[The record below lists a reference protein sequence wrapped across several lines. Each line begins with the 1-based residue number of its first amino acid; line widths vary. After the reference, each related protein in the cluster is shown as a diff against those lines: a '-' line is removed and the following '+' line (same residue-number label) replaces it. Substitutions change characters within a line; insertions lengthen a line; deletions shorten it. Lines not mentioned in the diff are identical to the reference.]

1 VLVEGST
8 VACLAALAP
17 ARLPFTHPC
26 GCPPAAAIGCR
37 ATPAFLD
44 LFGQAAAEASQLEP
58 SSGGSSADVAPGGDS
73 IVGRIMGG
81 SGSSSGGGALPAG
94 AASLYEQR
102 MWLKCLRCV
111 GRQPASQQ
119 PAASS
124 QAFCAFNACPA
135 ALLLRVRVRPLL
147 HFQALDSIVIDPA
160 LPFSTLPAGRW
171 ALGML
176 SWQRCH
182 AACGPTWRSWRSE
195 PCVVEHE
202 GPGDPS
208 RSSATYSLSYS

>member
-1 VLVEGST
+1 MAALLRDGVAAAVLVEGST

-124 QAFCAFNACPA
+124 QQPGFLCLQCLSSCAA
-135 ALLLRVRVRPLL
+135 AAGAGAAP
-147 HFQALDSIVIDPA
+147 P
-160 LPFSTLPAGRW
+160 TL
-171 ALGML
+171 
-176 SWQRCH
+176 
-182 AACGPTWRSWRSE
+182 
-195 PCVVEHE
+195 
-202 GPGDPS
+202 
-208 RSSATYSLSYS
+208 SSPRQHCD